1 MSPEQAR
8 GQDVDKRSD
17 IWAFGCVL
25 FAMLTGRT
33 PFDGDTLSDVIA
45 ATLTTDPDWNTLPP
59 DVPEPIHRVLQ
70 RCLQRD
76 LRRRLRDIGDV
87 CADLDEP
94 TGSRATPRAE
104 AATKSVSFQ
113 RLTDLVGVNESPA
126 LSPDGRMVAFV
137 APVDGRQQ
145 IWIRMLSGG
154 APLRVTHDDGDH
166 EFPRWTTD
174 GSAIVYYARPAH
186 TGRIRDA
193 VGGVRAGRSAPS
205 TGLVLGRQRL
215 QP

>member
-1 MSPEQAR
+1 M
-8 GQDVDKRSD
+8 
-17 IWAFGCVL
+17 
-25 FAMLTGRT
+25 
-33 PFDGDTLSDVIA
+33 
-45 ATLTTDPDWNTLPP
+45 
-59 DVPEPIHRVLQ
+59 LQ

-94 TGSRATPRAE
+94 IRPRRRTRAGARRDSE
-104 AATKSVSFQ
+104 SVSFQ

-137 APVDGRQQ
+137 APVDGRRQ

-154 APLRVTHDDGDH
+154 APLRVTHDEGDH

-174 GSAIVYYARPAH
+174 GSAIVYYARPAADRRSRACSGKCPRWADRR
-186 TGRIRDA
+186 GRWCRRPAAATAAATADA
-193 VGGVRAGRSAPS
+193 S
-205 TGLVLGRQRL
+205 
-215 QP
+215 